1 MWPHHA
7 INQRNEANM
16 RVYVLREGR
25 GAKFEVGRVKQNR
38 GSHYEGGKEPVPTM
52 STEVHLFQ
60 FV

>member
-1 MWPHHA
+1 MC
-7 INQRNEANM
+7 
-16 RVYVLREGR
+16 VREGR

-38 GSHYEGGKEPVPTM
+38 GSHYGGGKEPVPTM